1 MRPPQPVRQLQ
12 NQQLEIF
19 DRRSIRGVIAMG
31 STAVE
36 KIISSALGRKV
47 SEGEFVEAPVD
58 FAYFHDGT
66 GPLVIDAL
74 DEMGVEH
81 IRTGTAVVGLV
92 RGASAGKT
100 VALRADIDA
109 LPIQEE
115 TGLEY
120 ASMRAG
126 MMHACGHDG
135 HTAML
140 LGAAALSV
148 TKQEF
153 RRYHLPDFPAGGR
166 RRRWCKR

>member
-1 MRPPQPVRQLQ
+1 MHPPQPVRQLQ

-74 DEMGVEH
+74 DEIPGFVFGGYAAQRL
-81 IRTGTAVVGLV
+81 IVAVQ
-92 RGASAGKT
+92 RYRPTFSA
-100 VALRADIDA
+100 
-109 LPIQEE
+109 
-115 TGLEY
+115 
-120 ASMRAG
+120 
-126 MMHACGHDG
+126 
-135 HTAML
+135 
-140 LGAAALSV
+140 
-148 TKQEF
+148 
-153 RRYHLPDFPAGGR
+153 
-166 RRRWCKR
+166 